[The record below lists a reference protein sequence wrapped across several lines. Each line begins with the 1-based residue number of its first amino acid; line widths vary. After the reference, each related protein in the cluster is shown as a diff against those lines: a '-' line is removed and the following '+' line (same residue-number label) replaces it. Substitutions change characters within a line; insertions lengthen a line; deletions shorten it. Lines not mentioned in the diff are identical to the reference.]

1 MKVNGCK
8 YVTIILLLAKYLSSN
23 FFLFKNGSG
32 KFLVKQQNI
41 SSPAGCKDDTCLASS
56 ITKKIEILDE
66 KDRKRRKDYVSNR
79 KLTKQEDW
87 TEKPEIFPQT
97 TSVSYNEVCE
107 CGIANGHGEEKK
119 NRILFPTEV
128 KHHTYPW
135 VVQIFLDYGFCK

>member
-1 MKVNGCK
+1 MKVCGCK

-32 KFLVKQQNI
+32 KFLVKQENI

-56 ITKKIEILDE
+56 IIKKIEILDKKE
-66 KDRKRRKDYVSNR
+66 RKRGKDYVSN
-79 KLTKQEDW
+79 
-87 TEKPEIFPQT
+87 
-97 TSVSYNEVCE
+97 NEVCE
-107 CGIANGHGEEKK
+107 CGIANGHGKEEK

>member
-32 KFLVKQQNI
+32 KFLVKQENI

-56 ITKKIEILDE
+56 IIKKIEILDKKE
-66 KDRKRRKDYVSNR
+66 RKRGKDYVSN
-79 KLTKQEDW
+79 
-87 TEKPEIFPQT
+87 
-97 TSVSYNEVCE
+97 NEVCE
-107 CGIANGHGEEKK
+107 CGIANEHGGEEK